1 MGVRTPNYIKKLF
14 FDVSYEISNRNISI
28 NILKGRTNTISC
40 GRTPHRVRELKL
52 LAVGRSMKKHTTS
65 HPSQGAGVEIH
76 FYCSSFRRALRR
88 TPHRVRELKL

>member
-40 GRTPHRVRELKL
+40 GRTPHRVRELKFYFYGKDVDNE
-52 LAVGRSMKKHTTS
+52 AS
-65 HPSQGAGVEIH
+65 HPSQGAGVEIGNG
-76 FYCSSFRRALRR
+76 R
-88 TPHRVRELKL
+88 